1 MGSGS
6 SLAGDIS
13 LNSALPPE
21 LRQKYQDPAVV
32 RSILTNTKTVAML
45 GLSPNTQRPSYFVA
59 SYLTYEGYRVI
70 PVNPRADEV
79 LGVRAVPDLLSID
92 EPVDLV
98 NVFRRPDECPEIA
111 RQAVTIGAQALWLQL
126 RVISVEAAE
135 IAEAAGLQVVMDRC
149 VKIEHGRY
157 NGSLH
162 WVGMNTEII
171 TARKARRWFYRC
183 SEKDS

>member
-1 MGSGS
+1 M
-6 SLAGDIS
+6 
-13 LNSALPPE
+13 
-21 LRQKYQDPAVV
+21 
-32 RSILTNTKTVAML
+32 
-45 GLSPNTQRPSYFVA
+45 
-59 SYLTYEGYRVI
+59 
-70 PVNPRADEV
+70 NPRADEV
-79 LGVRAVPDLLSID
+79 LGVRAVPDLLAID

-98 NVFRRPDECPEIA
+98 NVFRRPEECPEIA
-111 RQAVTIGAQALWLQL
+111 RQAVAIGAKALWLQL

-135 IAEAAGLQVVMDRC
+135 IAQAAGLQVVMDRC